1 MQGVVSID
9 EVSFKKTF
17 LNGLSIQ
24 VKVSV
29 EEKDIR
35 GNHILVV
42 EDIFD
47 SGTTIMKT
55 KAVLQGYAP
64 ASLKIATLFHKK
76 NPKNLVHNFF
86 GDYIGFFIPDVF
98 IIGYGMDYN

>member
-1 MQGVVSID
+1 LSYNVLF
-9 EVSFKKTF
+9 SF
-17 LNGLSIQ
+17 Q

-55 KAVLQGYAP
+55 KQVLEGFGP

-76 NPKNLVHNFF
+76 NPKNLVHNYFA
-86 GDYIGFFIPDVF
+86 DYIGFIVPDVF
-98 IIGYGMDYN
+98 IIGFGMDYN